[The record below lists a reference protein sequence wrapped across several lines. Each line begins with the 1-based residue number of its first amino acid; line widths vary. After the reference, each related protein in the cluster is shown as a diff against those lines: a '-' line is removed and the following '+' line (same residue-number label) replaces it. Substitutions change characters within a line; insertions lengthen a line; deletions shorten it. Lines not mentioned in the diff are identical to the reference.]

1 MFPNNLLVIKDHA
14 RYIKAH
20 LLVQMDRYLHTLKR
34 WSRAAVLLFL
44 KVSTHFVAQ
53 RPGTNVSGYANNDP
67 FAPEG
72 VL

>member
-14 RYIKAH
+14 RYVKAH

-44 KVSTHFVAQ
+44 KVSTHFVAHTSDGVNFST
-53 RPGTNVSGYANNDP
+53 PGVAWSG
-67 FAPEG
+67 
-72 VL
+72 LL